1 MKLNGL
7 VTEIVD
13 AVVKHERR
21 KVKTSKPNYFLN
33 QKKQLWYG
41 LMNSLDEE
49 LPEDD
54 PKDNPSED
62 APKS

>member
-49 LPEDD
+49 PSAEGAKDD
-54 PKDNPSED
+54 SL
-62 APKS
+62 AP